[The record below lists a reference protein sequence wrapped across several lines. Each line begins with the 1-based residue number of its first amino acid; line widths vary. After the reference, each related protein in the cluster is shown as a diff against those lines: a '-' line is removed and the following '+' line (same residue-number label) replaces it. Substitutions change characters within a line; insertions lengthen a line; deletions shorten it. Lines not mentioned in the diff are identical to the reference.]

1 MKISPIKNM
10 SINEPLKPLTKIRV
24 LIVDDSSV
32 MRRIIM
38 SALLKDPEIE
48 VVGTSADGIEAIA
61 DIKRIKPDLVTL
73 DIEMPKM
80 DGISALKEIRTF
92 DHKLP
97 IVMFSSLTQRGA
109 DATIEAL
116 TCGASDYVG
125 KPANVSDVNEA
136 YKILED
142 TLIPKIKALCAKV
155 AMGAATKIKS
165 ERTENA
171 APSATRIASAAR
183 SPRGVEAL
191 CIGVSTGGPAAL
203 MYLFETWKAPLSV
216 PIFIVQHM
224 PPEFPALLAKRLTN
238 IGVMPIAEPT
248 DGQEALPGHAYIAPG
263 GMHMAVAR
271 SGSKV
276 TLSLNDAP
284 PENSCRPAVDVL
296 FRSAAQV
303 YGGGLL
309 ALVLTGM
316 GSDGLKG
323 ATAIS
328 QAGGQILAQDE
339 ESSVVWGMPGAVVGA
354 GLANQVLPLD
364 KIPDEILLRLQK
376 K

>member
-1 MKISPIKNM
+1 
-10 SINEPLKPLTKIRV
+10 
-24 LIVDDSSV
+24 
-32 MRRIIM
+32 
-38 SALLKDPEIE
+38 
-48 VVGTSADGIEAIA
+48 
-61 DIKRIKPDLVTL
+61 
-73 DIEMPKM
+73 
-80 DGISALKEIRTF
+80 
-92 DHKLP
+92 
-97 IVMFSSLTQRGA
+97 
-109 DATIEAL
+109 
-116 TCGASDYVG
+116 
-125 KPANVSDVNEA
+125 
-136 YKILED
+136 
-142 TLIPKIKALCAKV
+142 
-155 AMGAATKIKS
+155 
-165 ERTENA
+165 
-171 APSATRIASAAR
+171 
-183 SPRGVEAL
+183 
-191 CIGVSTGGPAAL
+191 
-203 MYLFETWKAPLSV
+203 
-216 PIFIVQHM
+216 M
-224 PPEFPALLAKRLTN
+224 PPQFPALLAKRLTN

-323 ATAIS
+323 ATAIA

-354 GLANQVLPLD
+354 GLANQVLPLN
-364 KIPDEILLRLQK
+364 KFPDEILFRLQK